1 MYTRLQLMYLA
12 MAQVERNACPVE
24 EGGKPTCDHISCATR
39 RSVLELV
46 RAYLTGEEKP
56 NE

>member
-1 MYTRLQLMYLA
+1 MFTRLQLMYLA
-12 MAQVERNACPVE
+12 MAQVERNACPLE
-24 EGGKPTCDHISCATR
+24 ESGKPTCDHISCATR